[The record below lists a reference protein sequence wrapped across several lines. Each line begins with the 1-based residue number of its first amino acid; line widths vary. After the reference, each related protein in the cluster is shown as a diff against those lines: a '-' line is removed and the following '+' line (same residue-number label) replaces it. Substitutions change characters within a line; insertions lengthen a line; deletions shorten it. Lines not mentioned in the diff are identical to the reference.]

1 MLHTVKLLA
10 LFLLLSLSACSEL
23 QPSAT
28 DNAGSTQHY
37 LCDKN
42 KTLTV
47 THNSAK
53 EITLEYLNQAHRLTL
68 MTAASGEKYQNE
80 QYIWWAKGQKG
91 LLLLQ
96 QPNQTDRIEL
106 RCKRVQ
112 QSHQ

>member
-1 MLHTVKLLA
+1 MSHIVKLLA

-28 DNAGSTQHY
+28 DNAHSTQHY

-53 EITLEYLNQAHRLTL
+53 EIT
-68 MTAASGEKYQNE
+68 
-80 QYIWWAKGQKG
+80 
-91 LLLLQ
+91 
-96 QPNQTDRIEL
+96 RIP
-106 RCKRVQ
+106 
-112 QSHQ
+112 